1 MADEL
6 QHDARRCFMSFKLLQ
21 FSPQASTHAVRMR
34 IIPERWTEGY
44 EYSRGVR
51 FLPAWME
58 DEYDASGKRH
68 VNWGA
73 LSGLA
78 LSLAIS
84 GSFWIGI
91 GLLVARIVK

>member
-1 MADEL
+1 
-6 QHDARRCFMSFKLLQ
+6 MSFKLLQ
-21 FSPQASTHAVRMR
+21 FSPQTSTRAIRMR
-34 IIPERWTEGY
+34 IVPERWSEGY

-58 DEYDASGKRH
+58 MEDEGGASGKRDI
-68 VNWGA
+68 NWGA

-78 LSLAIS
+78 LSFVIS
-84 GSFWIGI
+84 GSFWVGI

>member
-1 MADEL
+1 
-6 QHDARRCFMSFKLLQ
+6 MSFKLLQ

-58 DEYDASGKRH
+58 DECDASGKRH
-68 VNWGA
+68 INWGA

-78 LSLAIS
+78 LSLLIS
-84 GSFWIGI
+84 GSFWVGI

>member
-1 MADEL
+1 
-6 QHDARRCFMSFKLLQ
+6 MSFKLLQ
-21 FSPQASTHAVRMR
+21 FSPQTSTRAIRMR
-34 IIPERWTEGY
+34 IVPERWTEGY

-58 DEYDASGKRH
+58 DEGGASGKRDI
-68 VNWGA
+68 NWGA

-78 LSLAIS
+78 LSFVIS
-84 GSFWIGI
+84 GSFWVGI

>member
-1 MADEL
+1 
-6 QHDARRCFMSFKLLQ
+6 MSFKLLQ
-21 FSPQASTHAVRMR
+21 FSPQTSTRAVRMR

-58 DEYDASGKRH
+58 DESDASGKRH
-68 VNWGA
+68 INWGA
-73 LSGLA
+73 IYGLA
-78 LSLAIS
+78 LSFAIS
-84 GSFWIGI
+84 GSFWVGI

>member
-1 MADEL
+1 
-6 QHDARRCFMSFKLLQ
+6 MSFKLLQ
-21 FSPQASTHAVRMR
+21 FSPQTSTRAVRMR

-58 DEYDASGKRH
+58 DESDRAGTRH
-68 VNWGA
+68 INWRA

-78 LSLAIS
+78 LSFVIS
-84 GSFWIGI
+84 GSFWVGI
-91 GLLVARIVK
+91 GLLVARLVK

>member
-1 MADEL
+1 
-6 QHDARRCFMSFKLLQ
+6 MSFKLLQ
-21 FSPQASTHAVRMR
+21 FSPQTSTRAVRMR
-34 IIPERWTEGY
+34 MIPERWTEGY

-58 DEYDASGKRH
+58 DESGASGTRDI
-68 VNWGA
+68 NWGA
-73 LSGLA
+73 ISGLA
-78 LSLAIS
+78 LSFVIS